1 MTYLVRRACDLQYQ
15 LIKPRS
21 DNVSELNACLERTT
35 SFMSSKCWHS
45 QKCCL
50 AQTCSGHQK
59 QTTAIY
65 SHCRSHAGK
74 SAGTFLKVVRPSP
87 PLPSLR
93 SRHPLLRLGGLGE
106 RLSSPSGSGR
116 SPAAKRICVHSGVK
130 RMQFYDSRVQPPTCR
145 VEPYFI
151 KVYTCTHV
159 GYRP

>member
-106 RLSSPSGSGR
+106 LKRSTSGSARRQTHMCAFWGEKNAVLWLQ
-116 SPAAKRICVHSGVK
+116 SPASDLSGGALL
-130 RMQFYDSRVQPPTCR
+130 Y
-145 VEPYFI
+145 
-151 KVYTCTHV
+151 
-159 GYRP
+159 